1 MATTLVIS
9 PTTNTMLKTVLYSGY
24 LNPSFLMHE
33 LDIEE
38 LLYIIIISFKIA
50 GMGSVCYAIA
60 LQGKVFPA
68 RSTDH
73 EWIMKKRT
81 VQYWEMLNPLEQL
94 FFFCSTRRC
103 ILLHVSLPFL
113 DVISGVTSVEK
124 TPPRGQRSRLECLPL
139 PLPCLS
145 ARQHPTS

>member
-68 RSTDH
+68 QSTDH
-73 EWIMKKRT
+73 E
-81 VQYWEMLNPLEQL
+81 
-94 FFFCSTRRC
+94 
-103 ILLHVSLPFL
+103 
-113 DVISGVTSVEK
+113 
-124 TPPRGQRSRLECLPL
+124 
-139 PLPCLS
+139 
-145 ARQHPTS
+145 